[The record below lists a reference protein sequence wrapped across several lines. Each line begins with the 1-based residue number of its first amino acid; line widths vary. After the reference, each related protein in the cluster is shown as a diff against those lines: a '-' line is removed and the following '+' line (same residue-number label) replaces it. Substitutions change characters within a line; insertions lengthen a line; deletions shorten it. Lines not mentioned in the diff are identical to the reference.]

1 MNELKTQVNTGD
13 VIEFTLRGERVTAV
27 ALLIGDDGEILLDLV
42 DEDAFAWSEI
52 ASLEDLA
59 VFKPDV
65 GEIQVAA

>member
-13 VIEFTLRGERVTAV
+13 VIEFTLGGERVTAV
-27 ALLIGDDGEILLDLV
+27 AMLIGDDGEILLDLV
-42 DEDAFAWSEI
+42 DEDVFAWSDM

-65 GEIQVAA
+65 GEIPVAA

>member
-13 VIEFTLRGERVTAV
+13 VIEFTLGGERVTAV

-42 DEDAFAWSEI
+42 DEDVFAWSEI
-52 ASLEDLA
+52 ASLSDLA

-65 GEIQVAA
+65 GEALVAA